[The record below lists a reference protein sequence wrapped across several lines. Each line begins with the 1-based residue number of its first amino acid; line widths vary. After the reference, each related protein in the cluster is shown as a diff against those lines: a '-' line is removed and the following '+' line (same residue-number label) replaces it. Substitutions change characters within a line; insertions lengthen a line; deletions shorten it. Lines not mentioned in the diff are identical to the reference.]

1 MARTTGEDYQRKTR
15 GRRNWS
21 RLREGATSRTAYQPA
36 SGLQI
41 GSGGGSGSGGNIGGT
56 LRKIKD
62 WKVGNRPGEGPSRDT
77 EIKGAATGKPPS
89 KTSLELTPS
98 AGAIAGD
105 PSSKWDKIADFESF
119 EALTAYSQ
127 KYHDQFARESLQV
140 LSQPRTEKN
149 KHTWDFHKEY
159 QVQLGGSP
167 WVNAAEARKDW
178 QIERNKKLGYEWQQ
192 KMDQKNLSD
201 TGYETAES
209 PLSNSAAR
217 ALVESGQIPSTMTQ
231 SQIRSILSSPGRTSD
246 YDLMLLRR
254 MLI

>member
-21 RLREGATSRTAYQPA
+21 RLKQSATSRTAYQPA

-41 GSGGGSGSGGNIGGT
+41 GSGSGGGSSLGGNIGGT

-62 WKVGNRPGEGPSRDT
+62 WKVGNRPGEGPSRET

-89 KTSLELTPS
+89 KTSLELTPG
-98 AGAIAGD
+98 AG
-105 PSSKWDKIADFESF
+105 KWDKIADFESF

-127 KYHDQFARESLQV
+127 KYHDQFARESLRV
-140 LSQPRTEKN
+140 LSQPRTDKN

-167 WVNAAEARKDW
+167 WVNAAEAKKDW

-201 TGYETAES
+201 TGYETAGGES
-209 PLSNSAAR
+209 PMSDYAAR
-217 ALVESGQIPSTMTQ
+217 SAVESGQIPSYLTQ
-231 SQIRSILSSPGRTSD
+231 SQIRGILAKPGRTSD
-246 YDLMLLRR
+246 YDLNILRGMLKGV
-254 MLI
+254 